1 LIRQLD
7 PDGTTTLFLAGSL
20 YEVTL
25 DAGGQQTAVKRYYAI
40 SGQPIALRD
49 TGGTFYLLTDHLG
62 SVVAV
67 LDATGAVVG
76 EQRYR
81 PFGQPRLTPGITQ
94 TDRGFTGQQDL
105 SEVGLQD
112 FNARWFDTSLGMFAS
127 SDSLIPDPFDPQGL
141 NRYSYAFS
149 NPLRYTDPT
158 GHRACEG
165 PNGECWYVDPNPN
178 IGRMPVQGWQTE
190 PLAYSGQHVPQP
202 APAPQTF
209 QTGTPTPPPSDPFDV
224 QVTSTPVPSSQPST
238 YCSTPPPGWP
248 PDWCLD
254 QAPSPQQ
261 LSWSPS
267 NVPWDEVAVDAFGIV
282 ADLLP
287 LLQGPATVVEV
298 ADYVNDIAT
307 GVELMLDTAEIMR
320 AYPDDL
326 GELDWVNFIL
336 DAVSIVPEAGIF
348 TSGLGL
354 AYNLGK
360 GFQMEQLPD
369 R

>member
-1 LIRQLD
+1 
-7 PDGTTTLFLAGSL
+7 
-20 YEVTL
+20 
-25 DAGGQQTAVKRYYAI
+25 
-40 SGQPIALRD
+40 
-49 TGGTFYLLTDHLG
+49 
-62 SVVAV
+62 
-67 LDATGAVVG
+67 
-76 EQRYR
+76 
-81 PFGQPRLTPGITQ
+81 
-94 TDRGFTGQQDL
+94 
-105 SEVGLQD
+105 
-112 FNARWFDTSLGMFAS
+112 
-127 SDSLIPDPFDPQGL
+127 
-141 NRYSYAFS
+141 
-149 NPLRYTDPT
+149 
-158 GHRACEG
+158 
-165 PNGECWYVDPNPN
+165 
-178 IGRMPVQGWQTE
+178 
-190 PLAYSGQHVPQP
+190 
-202 APAPQTF
+202 
-209 QTGTPTPPPSDPFDV
+209 
-224 QVTSTPVPSSQPST
+224 
-238 YCSTPPPGWP
+238 
-248 PDWCLD
+248 
-254 QAPSPQQ
+254 